1 MSAAPQSIERVIEA
15 YRAGRMVIMLDD
27 AERENEGDFMVAAEC
42 ATAELINQMARD
54 GRGLICL
61 TLTPDRCR
69 QLGLSPMTQHNR
81 TRFGTN
87 FTVSVEAAQGVTTG
101 ISVPDRLRTIQAAVN
116 RQARPEDLVSPGHM
130 FPIQADPGGVLAR
143 PGHTEAGVD
152 LARLCGFEPASV
164 ICEILSEDGSMA
176 RLPELLA
183 YAEKHDM
190 PLGTIAD
197 LRRWLGDNGATL
209 F

>member
-1 MSAAPQSIERVIEA
+1 MSGGPQSIERVIEA
-15 YRAGRMVIMLDD
+15 YRAGRMVIMVDD

-42 ATAELINQMARD
+42 VTAEQINQMARD

-61 TLTPDRCR
+61 TLTPERCK
-69 QLGLSPMTQHNR
+69 QLSLTPMAQHNR

-87 FTVSVEAAQGVTTG
+87 FTVSIEAAQGVTTG
-101 ISVPDRLRTIQAAVN
+101 ISVHDRLRTIQAAV
-116 RQARPEDLVSPGHM
+116 RPEARPEDLVSPGHM

-164 ICEILSEDGSMA
+164 ICEILSPDGSMA

-183 YAEKHDM
+183 YAEEHDM

-197 LRRWLGDNGATL
+197 FKRVVINR
-209 F
+209 